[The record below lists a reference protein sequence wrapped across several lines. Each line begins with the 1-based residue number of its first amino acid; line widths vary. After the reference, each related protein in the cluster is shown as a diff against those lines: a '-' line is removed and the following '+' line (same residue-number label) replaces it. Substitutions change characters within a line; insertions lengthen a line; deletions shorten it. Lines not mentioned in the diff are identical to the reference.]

1 MSNQAINEDEQRAND
16 ADMVRRENARIGYQV
31 AINMWSFEGEV
42 NWSRSNVM
50 LVANS
55 IIIAVLSLALI
66 NQRPLPVLILY
77 LSILGLVLCTT
88 WFLLTKRGFNY
99 LTYWVM
105 SAREL
110 EELYLADP
118 VKTLSRGESF
128 AEGGSV
134 TVEING
140 KPRNLRMSIWS
151 RRFKLEWANYIL
163 IGIFTGVYI
172 LSLLQILL

>member
-1 MSNQAINEDEQRAND
+1 MSNQEQNEDGQHANE
-16 ADMVRRENARIGYQV
+16 ADMIRRENARTGYQV
-31 AINMWSFEGEV
+31 AINLWSCECQA

-55 IIIAVLSLALI
+55 ILIAVLSLALI
-66 NQRPLPVLILY
+66 NQRPLPLLVLY
-77 LSILGLVLCTT
+77 LSLLGLVLCAT

-118 VKTLSRGESF
+118 VKTLSRG
-128 AEGGSV
+128 
-134 TVEING
+134 
-140 KPRNLRMSIWS
+140 
-151 RRFKLEWANYIL
+151 
-163 IGIFTGVYI
+163 
-172 LSLLQILL
+172 